1 MAISDVFK
9 EKSKNARSSRKRS
22 TTPRHRA
29 HKIERERRI
38 AAAIFHDFF
47 LQTMFQGMANL
58 NCFNFIPRFQYF
70 NRNKL
75 TIFLK
80 ISYLQM
86 GFKIDT

>member
-9 EKSKNARSSRKRS
+9 EKSKNARSSRKEKEEALRRFLRFFS
-22 TTPRHRA
+22 SNKVPRC
-29 HKIERERRI
+29 
-38 AAAIFHDFF
+38 
-47 LQTMFQGMANL
+47 QGKANL

-80 ISYLQM
+80 ISYLQV